1 MIMQCTFL
9 LLIVILMLSVKIEAN
24 KSREKV
30 SKKNLD
36 DKKLLKRN
44 GEVADQQ
51 SSVDA
56 NTQALWEAY
65 WKQYPENAW
74 DATPDY
80 YRKDNRANNVRQ
92 DFDTTS
98 EFTDVQVASIIPGI
112 AALLGVM
119 ALAWINAND
128 QQNQQNQINELNDHQ
143 DSICTTVQ
151 ALGNTQLAQAS
162 VDANGDGDTTDP
174 ADINVSAALNVIINQ
189 INNFATPTC

>member
-24 KSREKV
+24 KSTEKV
-30 SKKNLD
+30 SKENLD

-80 YRKDNRANNVRQ
+80 YRKDNRGKCPLSTMYR
-92 DFDTTS
+92 F
-98 EFTDVQVASIIPGI
+98 FI
-112 AALLGVM
+112 
-119 ALAWINAND
+119 
-128 QQNQQNQINELNDHQ
+128 
-143 DSICTTVQ
+143 
-151 ALGNTQLAQAS
+151 QL
-162 VDANGDGDTTDP
+162 
-174 ADINVSAALNVIINQ
+174 ILKL
-189 INNFATPTC
+189 